1 MSSLTTWAV
10 LVASLATSDCHY
22 RPPDLSWAEI
32 KQLAPFWRPRLPAPH
47 PRTRHA
53 SRAESPTRKMTLRP
67 EAHISP
73 RPSAATIA
81 PLNAPHKPTPDYGSP
96 QWQREEAHNQARE
109 RAIDRTIKHGICR
122 GC

>member
-10 LVASLATSDCHY
+10 LVASLATSDCRY

-32 KQLAPFWRPRLPAPH
+32 KQLAPFWRPRIPAR
-47 PRTRHA
+47 PRSRQA
-53 SRAESPTRKMTLRP
+53 SRAESLTRKVTLRS
-67 EAHISP
+67 EAYISP
-73 RPSAATIA
+73 RPAATLA